1 MHFLDKIYAA
11 LNKPVSDYTLGIF
24 INLKK
29 AFNTCDHNIILS
41 KLSHFGFRGVANTWF
56 KNYLQNRKQF
66 TVINGVRST
75 LDDILT
81 EVPQGSV
88 SGPLIFILIDDLPNA
103 SSLILKGVFAKN
115 EMGV

>member
-11 LNKPVSDYTLGIF
+11 LNKPVPEYALGIF
-24 INLKK
+24 IDLKK
-29 AFNTCDHNIILS
+29 AFDTCDDNIILS
-41 KLSHFGFRGVANTWF
+41 KLSHFGFRGVAYTWF

-81 EVPQGSV
+81 GVPQGSV
-88 SGPLIFILIDDLPNA
+88 LGPLLF
-103 SSLILKGVFAKN
+103 LILYSSKN
-115 EMGV
+115 ME